1 MDTLLTAA
9 VAFAL
14 SQVVLSG
21 LLLLSH
27 NRWAVQECLYGLL
40 LLAISG
46 YLLWPFTHDTPL
58 KVWIVP
64 LQTAVPGLFWLF
76 SASLFDDHFRL
87 KRWQVGLVAITVVC
101 PSLGQLLL
109 RRYGV
114 DLQLLLIELPQLLEF
129 VLLGLTL
136 LVVARHW
143 HVDLIEPRRQLRI
156 WFCTLNGCY
165 ILVLIFLREVVF
177 PDNERLSS
185 LQYLPVGGILL
196 ATNALL
202 LRYKNAIWIPAP
214 GAAQTDVRTPALPVP
229 APAPEPEPE
238 APELIDA
245 LLRLVE
251 DEAVY
256 REMGLTIGQLAARM
270 NLPEYRL
277 RRAINAGL
285 GYRNFNDF
293 LNHYRIREASRRL
306 GDPDQG
312 DIPVLTI
319 ALDTGFRSLS
329 SFNKAFK
336 QTFKETPSAYRR
348 SHARA

>member
-1 MDTLLTAA
+1 MDTLLTSAI
-9 VAFAL
+9 AFAL

-21 LLLLSH
+21 LLLLGH
-27 NRWAVQECLYGLL
+27 NRWAVQERLYGLL
-40 LLAISG
+40 LIAITS
-46 YLLWPFTHDTPL
+46 YLLWPVTRDTQL
-58 KVWIVP
+58 VFLMEP

-87 KRWQVGLVAITVVC
+87 KKWQVTLVAITILC
-101 PSLGQLLL
+101 PSLGEWLL

-114 DLQLLLIELPQLLEF
+114 DWRLVLVELPQLLEF
-129 VLLGLTL
+129 VLLGLAL

-143 HVDLIEPRRQLRI
+143 RVDLIEPRRHLRL
-156 WFCTLNGCY
+156 WFCGLNGCY
-165 ILVLIFLREVVF
+165 ILVLIFLREIVF
-177 PDNERLSS
+177 PESERLAS

-202 LRYKNAIWIPAP
+202 LEYKSSIWTRSTAEVV
-214 GAAQTDVRTPALPVP
+214 A
-229 APAPEPEPE
+229 APAVAVEPGFDEE
-238 APELIDA
+238 SPELIGT
-245 LLRLVE
+245 LLKLME
-251 DEAVY
+251 TEAVY

-270 NLPEYRL
+270 KLPEYRL

-306 GDPDQG
+306 GDPGQA

-336 QTFKETPSAYRR
+336 QTFKETPTAYRR
-348 SHARA
+348 SHAQG